1 MQIKTKSNSNRLAS
15 WFAIAIVILFLS
27 VLPLGLSKQY
37 INLLTLSG
45 IFAVA
50 VLGMELLMGFTGLL
64 SLGQAGFMAIGA
76 YTTAILT
83 VDYNMSPLIALLLA
97 QLLTLVFALI
107 IGKAVLRLRGY
118 HLALATLAFSI
129 IMQQLLTN
137 LRELTGG
144 PSGLAGVPALA
155 LGNLT
160 LAKGLPFYYLIM
172 VIVALIYF
180 LLRNLLNCRVGRAWV
195 AVAGDE
201 LAAAT
206 LGINTSRYKLVAF
219 IISASLAALS
229 GSFYA
234 HYMQFIAPEMVGMSA
249 SINLVIM
256 SALGGPGTL
265 WGPLLGTLL
274 LTMLPNFIAFA
285 QNYQLL
291 LFGVIFLVTIVFF
304 PGGLAGLTK
313 MVYRKL
319 ANICSNN
326 VKAVD
331 TVKTVDT
338 VKGVE

>member
-1 MQIKTKSNSNRLAS
+1 MQIKIKSNSNRLAS
-15 WFAIAIVILFLS
+15 WLIPAIVVLVML
-27 VLPLGLSKQY
+27 VLPLLGLSKQY
-37 INLLTLSG
+37 INLFTLSG
-45 IFAVA
+45 ILALA
-50 VLGMELLMGFTGLL
+50 VLGMELLMGFAGLL
-64 SLGQAGFMAIGA
+64 SLGQGGFMAIGA
-76 YTTAILT
+76 YTSAILT
-83 VDYNMSPLIALLLA
+83 VNYNISPLLALILA
-97 QLLTLVFALI
+97 QVVTLVFALL

-137 LRELTGG
+137 LRDLTGG
-144 PSGLAGVPALA
+144 PSGLAGIPALA
-155 LGNLT
+155 LGNLNLT
-160 LAKGLPFYYLIM
+160 KGLPFYYLIM
-172 VIVALIYF
+172 VVVGLVYL

-206 LGINTSRYKLVAF
+206 LGVNTSNYRLVAF
-219 IISASLAALS
+219 IFSAALAALS

-234 HYMQFIAPEMVGMSA
+234 HYMQFIAPEMVGMQS

-256 SALGGPGTL
+256 TALGGPGTL

-313 MVYRKL
+313 LGYRKL
-319 ANICSNN
+319 ANIKSNN
-326 VKAVD
+326 GKSASRS
-331 TVKTVDT
+331 
-338 VKGVE
+338 KGE